1 MATYAICNIPAWG
14 HVNPTLA
21 VVQELVRR
29 GHTVSYFLTEE
40 FRETIQATGA
50 IFEPYEAASRGGGG
64 PAFSQDAQTVPPQV
78 IGRLRALSPDVIMY
92 DFMCGWAKPLI
103 EELQLP
109 VIALRPTY
117 ASNEHYNSI
126 QNMPGIQE
134 FVGTIK
140 ARMAAQGINDEAA
153 EEKFMK
159 RMTSIFTSFEQFN
172 VVFIP
177 RFFQPMEE
185 TFDERF
191 VFVGPSI
198 LPRHQETPFP
208 FEQLHDE
215 RPLLYISLGS
225 IAIDHLEFYRHCLA
239 AFGGQRWQVVL
250 TVGKSTDITQ
260 LGPIPDNF
268 LLSPY
273 VPQLDILPRTQVF
286 VTHGGTNSVMESMYY
301 GVPMV
306 VVPQQPEQRMN
317 GERIVDL
324 GLGALLD
331 KNTVDAANLHAAVE
345 QIAQNVQYR
354 ERAQSLQQAMRD
366 SGGYQRAADAIV
378 QFTQQQKSSV

>member
-1 MATYAICNIPAWG
+1 MATYAFCNIPAWG

-21 VVQELVRR
+21 VAEELVRR
-29 GHTVSYFLTEE
+29 GHNVSYYLTEE

-50 IFEPYEAASRGGGG
+50 TFEPYEAVEGGGG
-64 PAFSQDAQTVPPQV
+64 PRFSTVPPAV
-78 IGRLRALSPDVIMY
+78 IDRLRTLSPDVILY

-103 EELQLP
+103 EELQIP
-109 VIALRPTY
+109 AIALRPTY
-117 ASNEHYNSI
+117 ASNEHFNSV

-134 FVGTIK
+134 FLARVK
-140 ARMAAQGINDEAA
+140 ARFAAQGEYDEAA
-153 EEKFMK
+153 FLKNILSVFA
-159 RMTSIFTSFEQFN
+159 SFEQLN
-172 VVFIP
+172 IMFIP

-208 FEQLHDE
+208 FEQLRDDL
-215 RPLLYISLGS
+215 PLLYISMGS
-225 IAIDHLEFYRHCLA
+225 IATNHAEFYKQCFE
-239 AFGGQRWQVVL
+239 AFGGQPWQVVL
-250 TVGKSTDITQ
+250 TVGKSTDTTQ

-286 VTHGGTNSVMESMYY
+286 VTHGGMNSVMESMYY

-306 VVPQQPEQRMN
+306 VIPQQPEQQMN
-317 GERIVDL
+317 GQRIVDL

-331 KNTVDAANLHAAVE
+331 TNTVNDANLRAAVE
-345 QIAQNVQYR
+345 QIAQNVEYR
-354 ERAQSLQQAMRD
+354 ERAQALRQVTRD
-366 SGGYQRAADAIV
+366 DGGYQRAADAII
-378 QFTQQQKSSV
+378 QFTEK